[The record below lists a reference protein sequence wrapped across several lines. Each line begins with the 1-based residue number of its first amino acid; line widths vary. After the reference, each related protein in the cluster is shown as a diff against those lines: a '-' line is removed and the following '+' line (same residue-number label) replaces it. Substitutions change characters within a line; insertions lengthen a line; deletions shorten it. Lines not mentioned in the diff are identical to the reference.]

1 MIKNIKHKGLRQL
14 YEDDNPRGV
23 NPEHVHKLRQILLVL
38 DAAQAIDDLDVE
50 TFGLHRL
57 AGERKGEWSVRVRGN
72 WRVTFKFENGQ
83 PIDVDYEDYHKGH
96 Y

>member
-23 NPEHVHKLRQILLVL
+23 NPEHVRKLRQVLLVL
-38 DAAQAIDDLDVE
+38 DVAQTIDDVDVE

-57 AGERKGEWSVRVRGN
+57 KGDRKSEWSVRVRGN
-72 WRVTFKFENGQ
+72 WRVTFKFANGQ
-83 PIDVDYEDYHKGH
+83 PFDVDYEDYHEGH
-96 Y
+96 H

>member
-14 YEDDNPRGV
+14 YQDDNPRGG

-38 DAAQAIDDLDVE
+38 DAAQTIDDVDVE

-57 AGERKGEWSVRVRGN
+57 KGDRKGEWSVKVRGN

-83 PIDVDYEDYHKGH
+83 PVDVDYEDYHEGH
-96 Y
+96 H